1 VVTDKPL
8 PLRHGIPLFNPS
20 LPLSEVLAITVEA
33 ERGYSDGVA
42 RERVREQVRR
52 LTIITEREGKK

>member
-1 VVTDKPL
+1 VKPDKPH
-8 PLRHGIPLFNPS
+8 PIRHSIPVFNPS
-20 LPLSEVLAITVEA
+20 LPLSEVLRITVEA

-42 RERVREQVRR
+42 RERVREQMRR